1 MNKRQVKDILD
12 LVLTW
17 SSDRQDDAAEI
28 LTLME
33 AQDQAG
39 FHLTDEQ
46 VQEVERRRRDSS
58 AEYLTLD
65 EAKARIDRLL
75 GRASW

>member
-1 MNKRQVKDILD
+1 MNKQQMKDILD
-12 LVLTW
+12 RVLTW

-46 VQEVERRRRDSS
+46 VQEVERRRRDGS
-58 AEYLTLD
+58 AKHLTLD
-65 EAKARIDRLL
+65 EFNARVDRLL
-75 GRASW
+75 GR